1 MPTAAKL
8 VAGLAFALTAAVAA
22 YVFIGQHTEL
32 PIGLKFILGNAVV
45 GFFAGWY
52 SLGRN
57 PGHSNAAGAM
67 SGLRTLVLL
76 LIGSGM
82 VFGGRFVLKN
92 LGQFRSR
99 DPIEIPLLWVQT
111 TFEYV
116 VLAMTPSVG
125 LTLLIGGLLSGIV
138 TYQASQ
144 KWR

>member
-22 YVFIGQHTEL
+22 YVFIGQHTEM

-57 PGHSNAAGAM
+57 PGHSNTAGAM

-82 VFGGRFVLKN
+82 VFGGRFLLKN

-99 DPIEIPLLWVQT
+99 DPIEIPLLWIQT

-125 LTLLIGGLLSGIV
+125 LTLLIGGLLSGVV

>member
-32 PIGLKFILGNAVV
+32 PIGLKFILGNALV

-57 PGHSNAAGAM
+57 PGHNNAAGAM

-82 VFGGRFVLKN
+82 VFGGRFVMNN

-99 DPIEIPLLWVQT
+99 DPVEIPLLWIST

-116 VLAMTPSVG
+116 VLALTPAVG
-125 LTLLIGGLLSGIV
+125 LTLLVGGLLSGV
-138 TYQASQ
+138 ATFQASQ
-144 KWR
+144 RWR